1 MTHVLAFIFGALI
14 ILFFTEMSGIQ
25 LKSHW
30 QAAYRVGR
38 DDGETIARSQYKLTH
53 EQLEAKCM
61 FFYADEHKR

>member
-14 ILFFTEMSGIQ
+14 ILFFTEMSVIQ

-38 DDGETIARSQYKLTH
+38 DDGEPIARSQYKITH
-53 EQLEAKCM
+53 EQL
-61 FFYADEHKR
+61 